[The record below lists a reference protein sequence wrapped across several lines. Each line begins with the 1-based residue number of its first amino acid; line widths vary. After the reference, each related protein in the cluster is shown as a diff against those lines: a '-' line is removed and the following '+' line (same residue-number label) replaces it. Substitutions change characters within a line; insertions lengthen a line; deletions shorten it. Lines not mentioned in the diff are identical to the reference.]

1 MVCATV
7 AVMMML
13 LRMGFI
19 DETCVVLMIIII
31 MIERLLSLTLFDK
44 LVAMQ

>member
-19 DETCVVLMIIII
+19 DETCVLMMMM